1 MYMHVFMC
9 ISISMCTHVYV
20 CVYMVSSKVFL
31 LPGTPPCDDD
41 QAGPTSH
48 HMAFETF

>member
-1 MYMHVFMC
+1 MHVFMC

-31 LPGTPPCDDD
+31 LPGIPPCDDD